1 MRHRS
6 ILFLLVLLCCVAVPA
21 LAASDQAP
29 AFVRTAVT
37 APLEGRE
44 PLRVI
49 FAPNEAACRKAY
61 GDDWGVRCAAAPG
74 QDGAVVSGVRLSP
87 DIPGEWRWSGGDTM
101 EFRPKNP
108 WPESTAYTLSLAKLP
123 LPSRMKLASPSLSF
137 STPPLAVLE
146 MDGRLW
152 IDPDLNGERAVS
164 FDVRF
169 TTQPDRQTVQRD
181 AALKVSDKSLMLA
194 KPEFVWGENG
204 TCLIKS
210 RILSLA
216 KTSATVTLSLPGVA
230 AEVRRDGTHWKI
242 PKGKMEARQQVT
254 VPGTSSLFRIKSAS
268 LETSR
273 DASLAGEYRLTV
285 ETSLLVRPDAFAKAV
300 TALQLPRALEEG
312 AVEPTPW
319 TKAPVV
325 DETVL
330 NRAKP
335 VKIEP
340 LQPADQPAGTLRFRV
355 PVPSDSYLFLNLPQG
370 FGPSPAFS
378 LAGPWREVFHAAPF
392 QPELDFLQPGNVLA
406 LGGERKLDLHASGL
420 TAIRWRASRVLK
432 PYLGFLATQPQPFT
446 NTDIPFDALSDVQ
459 EGVIALKRTDPGVP
473 QFTVLDVAPL
483 FKDGRGL
490 MRIELVGMDGDKEV
504 ASRSPFPAG
513 DGSRDDCEEERRRKP
528 RCLRVFVVGRQSH
541 IRRSGA
547 YPRNQRPAVAEAVTD
562 AGGRAALA
570 SVSGLNR
577 EKRPRRRDR
586 FGEARRGRGCGMAAA
601 RRLLPRRGLFALPHA
616 GADQQ
621 RRRHQRLCVQ
631 RARHLPAR
639 RDAAFRYAH
648 APGRLEG
655 VAARHALLRGTV
667 RSLGTDDPAAGNSS
681 SGPTAL
687 PS

>member
-6 ILFLLVLLCCVAVPA
+6 ILFLLVLLCCVAAPA
-21 LAASDQAP
+21 LAASDLAP
-29 AFVRTAVT
+29 AFVRTVVT

-49 FAPNEAACRKAY
+49 FEPDEAACRKAY
-61 GDDWGVRCAAAPG
+61 GDDWSVRCAAAPG
-74 QDGAVVSGVRLSP
+74 QDGAAVSGVRLSP

-169 TTQPDRQTVQRD
+169 TTPPDRQTVQRD

-216 KTSATVTLSLPGVA
+216 KTSSTVTLSLPGVA

-242 PKGKMEARQQVT
+242 PKGKAEARQQVT
-254 VPGTSSLFRIKSAS
+254 APGISSLFRIKSAS
-268 LETSR
+268 FETSR

-300 TALQLPRALEEG
+300 TALRLPRALEEG

-319 TKAPVV
+319 TKAPVI

-340 LQPADQPAGTLRFRV
+340 LQPADQPAGTLRFKV
-355 PVPSDSYLFLNLPQG
+355 SIPSDSYLFLNLPQG

-446 NTDIPFDALSDVQ
+446 NTDSPFDALSDVQ

-473 QFTVLDVAPL
+473 
-483 FKDGRGL
+483 
-490 MRIELVGMDGDKEV
+490 
-504 ASRSPFPAG
+504 
-513 DGSRDDCEEERRRKP
+513 
-528 RCLRVFVVGRQSH
+528 
-541 IRRSGA
+541 
-547 YPRNQRPAVAEAVTD
+547 
-562 AGGRAALA
+562 
-570 SVSGLNR
+570 
-577 EKRPRRRDR
+577 
-586 FGEARRGRGCGMAAA
+586 
-601 RRLLPRRGLFALPHA
+601 
-616 GADQQ
+616 
-621 RRRHQRLCVQ
+621 
-631 RARHLPAR
+631 
-639 RDAAFRYAH
+639 
-648 APGRLEG
+648 
-655 VAARHALLRGTV
+655 
-667 RSLGTDDPAAGNSS
+667 
-681 SGPTAL
+681 
-687 PS
+687 

>member
-49 FAPNEAACRKAY
+49 FAPDEAACRKAY

-216 KTSATVTLSLPGVA
+216 KTPATVTLSLPGVA

-254 VPGTSSLFRIKSAS
+254 APGTSSLFRIKSAS

-370 FGPSPAFS
+370 FGAKPRLFS
-378 LAGPWREVFHAAPF
+378 GRAVAGSLPCRPV
-392 QPELDFLQPGNVLA
+392 
-406 LGGERKLDLHASGL
+406 
-420 TAIRWRASRVLK
+420 
-432 PYLGFLATQPQPFT
+432 
-446 NTDIPFDALSDVQ
+446 
-459 EGVIALKRTDPGVP
+459 
-473 QFTVLDVAPL
+473 
-483 FKDGRGL
+483 
-490 MRIELVGMDGDKEV
+490 
-504 ASRSPFPAG
+504 PAG
-513 DGSRDDCEEERRRKP
+513 
-528 RCLRVFVVGRQSH
+528 
-541 IRRSGA
+541 A
-547 YPRNQRPAVAEAVTD
+547 
-562 AGGRAALA
+562 
-570 SVSGLNR
+570 
-577 EKRPRRRDR
+577 
-586 FGEARRGRGCGMAAA
+586 
-601 RRLLPRRGLFALPHA
+601 
-616 GADQQ
+616 
-621 RRRHQRLCVQ
+621 
-631 RARHLPAR
+631 
-639 RDAAFRYAH
+639 
-648 APGRLEG
+648 
-655 VAARHALLRGTV
+655 
-667 RSLGTDDPAAGNSS
+667 
-681 SGPTAL
+681 
-687 PS
+687 